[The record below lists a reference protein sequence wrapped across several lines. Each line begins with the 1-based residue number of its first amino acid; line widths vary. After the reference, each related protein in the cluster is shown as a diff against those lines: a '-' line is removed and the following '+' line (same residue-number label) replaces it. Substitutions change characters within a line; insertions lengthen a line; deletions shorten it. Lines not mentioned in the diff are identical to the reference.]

1 MSCLATF
8 IVICRPSVSAHELSA
23 LNDAQE
29 SPCIGGHCRLSP
41 SVLGSDF
48 AGACLPFT
56 TRSTTMTVTTLVSTT
71 KTLVTTLDGKA
82 TRSQLTLKPLS
93 SSSDSTT
100 GLGNQRNDPYKQLS
114 TMTSDSSTQVAG
126 QDNLSEAPCIG
137 SYGLGSSSVNSSAS
151 SIAQGSATRPPPVSG
166 KALLPAATCGSNA
179 SYIHGAKTT
188 GTSWN
193 WILTATP
200 TQPSFQG
207 AHSSRASRTGVGFNL
222 VLIAVLLSRALI

>member
-8 IVICRPSVSAHELSA
+8 IVTCRPSVTAHELSA
-23 LNDAQE
+23 FNDAQE
-29 SPCIGGHCRLSP
+29 SPCIGEHCRLSP

-71 KTLVTTLDGKA
+71 KTLVTTLDGEA
-82 TRSQLTLKPLS
+82 TSSELTLQPLS

-100 GLGNQRNDPYKQLS
+100 GLGNQQNDPHKRLS
-114 TMTSDSSTQVAG
+114 TTTSDPSTRVAG
-126 QDNLSEAPCIG
+126 QDTLSEAPCIE
-137 SYGLGSSSVNSSAS
+137 SYGLGSSSVHPSAS
-151 SIAQGSATRPPPVSG
+151 SIAQGSAARPPPVSG
-166 KALLPAATCGSNA
+166 TALLPTVTCGSNA
-179 SYIHGAKTT
+179 SCVREATTT

-222 VLIAVLLSRALI
+222 VLVAALLSRALI

>member
-29 SPCIGGHCRLSP
+29 SPCIGEHCRLSP

-71 KTLVTTLDGKA
+71 RTLVTTLDGEA
-82 TRSQLTLKPLS
+82 TSSELTLKPLS

-100 GLGNQRNDPYKQLS
+100 GLENQQNDPYKQLS
-114 TMTSDSSTQVAG
+114 TMSSDSSTQVSG
-126 QDNLSEAPCIG
+126 QDTLSEAPCIG
-137 SYGLGSSSVNSSAS
+137 TYGLGSSFINPLAS
-151 SIAQGSATRPPPVSG
+151 SIAQGSAARPPPVSG
-166 KALLPAATCGSNA
+166 TALLPTATCGSNA
-179 SYIHGAKTT
+179 SYVHAAKTT

-222 VLIAVLLSRALI
+222 VFVAALLTRALT